1 MTSIRL
7 TVNGAN
13 ASAMVTGKLTS
24 GMVGVPVTIEYDR
37 AWDGLTKNLI
47 CRCTQAG
54 SGGGESRAILNVGES
69 ATVAHEVMQANTILY
84 LGVEGFSSDG
94 KLVIPTV
101 WAICANIDPG
111 ANTCEDPTADP
122 ELSVWNQLQTE
133 LEQIKSGGGGLY
145 YTPVVSQPT
154 GDTLKFEFL
163 PSVSGAT
170 APEPM
175 VVQLPVGGGGPQGL
189 DLTVETIT
197 VGGDPGG
204 PVAVTG
210 ITLDYTSLSLRPGDM
225 VQLAAMVTPGNAT
238 NSAVAWESSAPGVA
252 TVVEGFVTAK
262 AEGNA
267 VITAKSVENPNIK
280 ATCAVAVE
288 AAQSGG
294 GSGGDGNTTGK
305 IQLAAMPIVDGALI
319 KKDGSV
325 VSIGDNAHYTEIPYT
340 DGMVVSTAHN
350 SSWVSGY
357 PPFVVVNRDGTC
369 AVPEYIKSETT
380 VTCGQNVWS
389 YQYTATLTGYDA
401 GKVFVNMQYKPGF
414 DTTSVDAFYY
424 IPGGES

>member
-24 GMVGVPVTIEYDR
+24 GMVGIPVTIEYDR

-69 ATVAHEVMQANTILY
+69 ATVAHEVMQANTLLY

-101 WAICANIDPG
+101 WAICASIDPG

-133 LEQIKSGGGGLY
+133 LEQIKSGRSGLY
-145 YTPVVSQPT
+145 YTPVVSQPA

-170 APEPM
+170 APEPV

-197 VGGDPGG
+197 VGEGSDG

-210 ITLDYTSLSLRPGDM
+210 IALDYTSLSLRTGDM
-225 VQLAAMVTPGNAT
+225 MQLAAMVTPDNAT
-238 NSAVAWESSAPGVA
+238 NSAVVWETSNSSLV
-252 TVVEGFVTAK
+252 TVSDGLVTAK
-262 AEGNA
+262 SEGSA
-267 VITAKSVENPNIK
+267 VITAKSVDNPSIK
-280 ATCAVAVE
+280 ATCTVTVVAAE
-288 AAQSGG
+288 NGEGSSSGVA
-294 GSGGDGNTTGK
+294 GDK
-305 IQLAAMPIVDGALI
+305 IQLSTHTLIPGAI
-319 KKDGSV
+319 KKNGTVAEISNFYYAD
-325 VSIGDNAHYTEIPYT
+325 IPYT
-340 DGMVVSTAHN
+340 DGMFVSVAHGQSN
-350 SSWVSGY
+350 DNSGY
-357 PPFVVVNRDGTC
+357 AAMLVYEGETFT
-369 AVPEYIKSETT
+369 VPEYTIGTECLNFGSARLA
-380 VTCGQNVWS
+380 
-389 YQYTATLTGYDA
+389 YQTTATLTGYQA
-401 GKVFVNMQYKPGF
+401 GSTVRV
-414 DTTSVDAFYY
+414 SVQTKAVDKMDEDGIYYY
-424 IPGGES
+424 IPGGEN